1 MTLTW
6 NDKEPIYVQ
15 IHAYLAEM
23 ILAGLIAP
31 GEALP
36 SVRQVAVEQHVNPI
50 TVSKAMQLLVE
61 DGVAVKRRG
70 LGMYVAEN
78 AASILRSQMRARFLS
93 QEWPGILHR
102 LSLLELSL
110 TDLMKEPS

>member
-61 DGVAVKRRG
+61 DGVAVSVGDWGCMWPIMRHLSCGRRC
-70 LGMYVAEN
+70 VPD
-78 AASILRSQMRARFLS
+78 S
-93 QEWPGILHR
+93 
-102 LSLLELSL
+102 
-110 TDLMKEPS
+110 